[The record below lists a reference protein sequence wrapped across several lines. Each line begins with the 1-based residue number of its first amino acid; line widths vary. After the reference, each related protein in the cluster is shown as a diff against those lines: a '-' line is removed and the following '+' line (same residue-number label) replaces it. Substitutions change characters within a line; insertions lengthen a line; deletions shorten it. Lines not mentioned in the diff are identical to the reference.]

1 MMLSAISG
9 AHDDRPMHRPAA
21 RAPIWPLDWEP
32 LYAEGAAL
40 KKKKKEK
47 KKEKKTKKRKERS
60 INQLS
65 RLSTLTAQKKT
76 NIILRKTSKTENL
89 RELDKYIINGG
100 KTNQKLF
107 SVLAI
112 TR

>member
-9 AHDDRPMHRPAA
+9 AHGDRPMHRPAA

-40 KKKKKEK
+40 KKKKKRK

-76 NIILRKTSKTENL
+76 NIILRKLVKQKIWESW
-89 RELDKYIINGG
+89 INTLSMGG
-100 KTNQKLF
+100 KPIKNF
-107 SVLAI
+107 SQS
-112 TR
+112 